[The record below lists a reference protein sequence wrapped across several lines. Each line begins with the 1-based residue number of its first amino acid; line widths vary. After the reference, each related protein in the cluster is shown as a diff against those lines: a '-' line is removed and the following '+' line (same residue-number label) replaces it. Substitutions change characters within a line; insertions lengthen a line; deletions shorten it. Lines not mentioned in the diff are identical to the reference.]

1 MKSKQPKVGFI
12 NKVNQVLNAND
23 AIKDLGERAI
33 SKNNA
38 IAVAGQGTYIAMV
51 GYHENGK
58 QLFAELSTEK
68 RFLKFGLAMMIMN
81 YSIDNFMSSEL
92 KTIAKTLMWTGLL
105 LTASNDGHVFDKITE
120 YFKCGK

>member
-1 MKSKQPKVGFI
+1 MKNKPKINVI
-12 NKVNQVLNAND
+12 NKINMALASKDAVKDVGEQVL
-23 AIKDLGERAI
+23 

-38 IAVAGQGTYIAMV
+38 IALAGLGTYIAMV

-81 YSIDNFMSSEL
+81 YSIDNFMPPEL
-92 KTIAKTLMWTGLL
+92 KTVAKTLMWTGLL

-120 YFKCGK
+120 YFKGGK